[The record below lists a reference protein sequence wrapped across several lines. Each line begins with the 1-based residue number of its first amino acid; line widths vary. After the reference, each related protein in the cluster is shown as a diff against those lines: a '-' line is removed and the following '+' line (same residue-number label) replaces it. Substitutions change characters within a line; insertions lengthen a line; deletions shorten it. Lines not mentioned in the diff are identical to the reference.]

1 MVTVGPGPRPRIHSP
16 ARIFER
22 PRAAQAPPG
31 KGPRPPAPSAHSPPG
46 HARIPTRPP
55 PTSRPY
61 PQPHQGP
68 RPAHAAHLAD
78 LADLA
83 RHPGTAHAGQLA
95 ALADLRSGP
104 HAGHRQPRQQTPR
117 GNPCDLPTVAGPLDS
132 LRPAADHQRTRQ
144 PFPPSH

>member
-68 RPAHAAHLAD
+68 RPAHAAHLA
-78 LADLA
+78 
-83 RHPGTAHAGQLA
+83 

-104 HAGHRQPRQQTPR
+104 HKGPHAGTLA
-117 GNPCDLPTVAGPLDS
+117 DLPTAAGCLDS
-132 LRPAADHQRTRQ
+132 LRPAADHQRTRRRCTHGPQ
-144 PFPPSH
+144 HSQNAPPARRSSARDHGKRRKP